1 MTAKKLTDNQCVYH
15 DFQLQIVGET
25 ETSFIISNAGESVG
39 DGDDINTQFML
50 IKDTLGFEQS
60 GFGTFQKSISKFE
73 DHLQLAATKLVAHQT
88 WLFRVLG
95 QDAHNYLLQVSSNAE
110 NSADWLENGWRRH
123 NDSFLKWM
131 AKREVEEIRPFI
143 TYWGARPF

>member
-1 MTAKKLTDNQCVYH
+1 MKKLTDNQCIHH

-39 DGDDINTQFML
+39 DSKDINVEFML
-50 IKDTLGFEQS
+50 IKETLGFEQTDV
-60 GFGTFQKSISKFE
+60 GCFEKTISKFE
-73 DHLQLAATKLVAHQT
+73 DHLELRATKLIAHQS

-95 QDAHNYLLQVSSNAE
+95 EDPKNYLLQVFSNAA
-110 NSADWLENGWRRH
+110 NGAGWAENGWRPH
-123 NDSFLKWM
+123 LDSYLKWI
-131 AKREVEEIRPFI
+131 AKTEVKEIEPFI